1 MTHTFLV
8 IDSFEEM
15 RLLVVRT
22 VQRVFPGA
30 VITEAHDFE
39 EATRLMSGTAYDAI
53 IVHRAIGA
61 DAKTIIELIRRD
73 DSAVPIIAVSS
84 MDRTDEVLSAG
95 ATAFLNFEE
104 WLRIGTLVAELIA
117 DPIPRPGFRSRKK
130 QFRLSE

>member
-1 MTHTFLV
+1 MTPSMLV

-22 VQRVFPGA
+22 LRRVFPDA

-39 EATRLMSGTAYDAI
+39 EAIRLTSDTAYDAI
-53 IVHRAIGA
+53 VVHRAIGA

-73 DSAVPIIAVSS
+73 NGVVPIIAVSS

-104 WLRIGTLVAELIA
+104 WLRVGTLVADLLVHPA
-117 DPIPRPGFRSRKK
+117 ARYGFPSRT
-130 QFRLSE
+130 

>member
-1 MTHTFLV
+1 MTRSFLV

-22 VQRVFPGA
+22 LRRVFPDA
-30 VITEAHDFE
+30 LITEAHDFE
-39 EATRLMSGTAYDAI
+39 EAIRLTSNTAYDAI

-61 DAKTIIELIRRD
+61 DAKTIIQLIRND
-73 DSAVPIIAVSS
+73 NAAVPIIAVSS

-104 WLRIGTLVAELIA
+104 WLRVGTVVADLIVH
-117 DPIPRPGFRSRKK
+117 PRVHYGSRL
-130 QFRLSE
+130 RT

>member
-1 MTHTFLV
+1 MTPCILV

-22 VQRVFPGA
+22 LQRVFPDA
-30 VITEAHDFE
+30 EITEAHDFE
-39 EATRLMSGTAYDAI
+39 QAIRVMSDTAYDAI

-61 DAKTIIELIRRD
+61 DAKTIIQLFRRD
-73 DSAVPIIAVSS
+73 NGVVPIIAVSS

-104 WLRIGTLVAELIA
+104 WLRVGTLVADLIVHPA
-117 DPIPRPGFRSRKK
+117 ARYGVLSRT
-130 QFRLSE
+130 